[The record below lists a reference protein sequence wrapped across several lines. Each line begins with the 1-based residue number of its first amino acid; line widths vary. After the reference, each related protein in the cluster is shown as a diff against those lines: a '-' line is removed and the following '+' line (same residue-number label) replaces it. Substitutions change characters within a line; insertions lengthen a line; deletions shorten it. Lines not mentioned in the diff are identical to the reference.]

1 MSSLFSV
8 PLFFII
14 FRETLEASIIISVL
28 LSLVE
33 NLVEK
38 SGGTPP
44 TSQIEHVEEG
54 EETYEQRKKRL
65 VRRMRIQVSRRV
77 FARCGPP
84 NSL

>member
-1 MSSLFSV
+1 VGFA
-8 PLFFII
+8 
-14 FRETLEASIIISVL
+14 RETLEASIIISVL

-44 TSQIEHVEEG
+44 QTTSDTIENVEDG

-65 VRRMRIQVSRRV
+65 VRRMRIQVSRSR
-77 FARCGPP
+77 R
-84 NSL
+84 SLASL